1 MKPAFLLLF
10 VFGLFSGCTCGK
22 DAGQNTAPSASAP
35 ASAAPSASAPAA
47 NTSSTD
53 DEVRPVYPKT
63 NDPPDPLAE
72 KLCEALH
79 GVPTKRRATCCG
91 HAPGFSLAAECTRTL
106 SYALREKA
114 VTVDAAAADACIAA
128 IEKAHDGCDWVGPT
142 GAPLPAVCDGLV
154 RGALAADKPC
164 RSSLEC
170 SDGLRCLGV
179 GPTDTG
185 TCRKPLPTGYPC
197 GVSVDTLAALTR
209 QDTFEARHPECSGY
223 CAQRRCRDLV
233 AEGGACKIDVEC
245 GADKICDE
253 GKCRTG
259 APPREGQRCNKHAC
273 APGLYCEAG
282 TCIGPK
288 EPGAPCDHDIECRGG
303 CLRRG
308 ASNAGTCGMK
318 CSML

>member
-1 MKPAFLLLF
+1 MRPAFLLLF
-10 VFGLFSGCTCGK
+10 VFGVFGGCTCGK
-22 DAGQNTAPSASAP
+22 DAGSGATPSASAP

-47 NTSSTD
+47 NTSTPD

-72 KLCEALH
+72 KLCDALH

-128 IEKAHDGCDWVGPT
+128 MEKAHEGCAWVGPT
-142 GAPLPAVCDGLV
+142 GAPLPAACDGLV
-154 RGALAADKPC
+154 RGVLAEDKPC

-170 SDGLRCLGV
+170 GDGLRCLGV

-185 TCRKPLPTGYPC
+185 TCRRPLPTGFPC

-223 CAQRRCRDLV
+223 CAQRRCRELV
-233 AEGGACKIDVEC
+233 AEGGACKLDVAC
-245 GADKICDE
+245 GAGKICDD
-253 GKCRTG
+253 GKCRAG
-259 APPREGQRCNKHAC
+259 ALPGEGRTCKLTCAAGLRCEKGQC
-273 APGLYCEAG
+273 V
-282 TCIGPK
+282 GPK
-288 EPGAPCDHDIECRGG
+288 EEGAACERDVECRGG
-303 CLRRG
+303 CLRG
-308 ASNAGTCGMK
+308 DAGKGGTCGMK
-318 CSML
+318 CRML